1 MKSITFKI
9 IEFGSNEHQTA
20 VALRNEILRKPLG
33 LTLTSEE
40 QAQDKD
46 CILIAGF
53 LDDKL
58 CATAVLVPEG
68 DGLKMRQVAVK
79 EDHQGKGLASAML
92 KFCEDY
98 ALSNGSQ
105 EIYCHA
111 RETAIPFYLKNHYLA
126 EGELFIETTIPHL
139 KMRKVLRRK

>member
-1 MKSITFKI
+1 MTSITFKI
-9 IEFGSNEHQTA
+9 IEFGSNEYQTA
-20 VALRNEILRKPLG
+20 IALRNEILRKPLG

-46 CILIAGF
+46 CIVIAGF
-53 LDDKL
+53 LEDKL

-68 DGLKMRQVAVK
+68 DRLKMRQVAVK
-79 EDHQGKGLASAML
+79 EDHQGKGFASDML

-98 ALSNGSQ
+98 ALNNGCK

-111 RETAIPFYLKNHYLA
+111 RETAIPFYLKNQYLA
-126 EGELFIETTIPHL
+126 EGEPFIETTIPHL
-139 KMRKVLRRK
+139 KMQKVLRRK